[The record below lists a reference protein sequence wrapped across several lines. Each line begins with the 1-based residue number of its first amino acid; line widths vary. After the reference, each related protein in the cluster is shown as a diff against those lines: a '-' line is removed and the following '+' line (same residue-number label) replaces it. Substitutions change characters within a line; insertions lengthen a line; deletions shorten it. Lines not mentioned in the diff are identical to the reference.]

1 MKNSSSKS
9 ISFLD
14 KTLTTS
20 KWLRIGTLC
29 ILYFAQGF
37 PWGFMLT
44 ALISFLASKGLTI
57 VESGQLT
64 AMATLPWT
72 FKLFWGPII
81 DSFTYKK
88 MGKRRP
94 WILIAQSGMALSL
107 IAMIFM
113 GDLSENITLLGWM
126 FFFHN
131 CFASLQDVSC
141 DALAVDVLLPEE
153 QGKVNGAMW
162 GSKIIGT
169 GTGAAAMG
177 TLLVSNG
184 LVFTIIVQTILMVL
198 IMAFPMFILERP
210 GEKRFPWSKG
220 STQIDSKQSK
230 IINPIT
236 VVKDLLAA
244 FSKKPCHF
252 AALFI
257 LLSAINQGVNGAIL
271 PVYYNSKLNW
281 SSDAYSQFVGGPG
294 TILEFVGAMLGGI
307 MADRFGRRKI
317 FFIGWG
323 SFSILSGVFGFLVLT
338 MKELPFWFQSFYLAF
353 YPFCVAVG
361 TVGMFALAMAL
372 SWSKASATMFTSYM
386 AISNLSVVIGNKLIG
401 PLSDIFSIGQIY
413 ILMMFA
419 CLMPVVLIKS
429 MDPRPILSIKSEHH
443 KGV

>member
-1 MKNSSSKS
+1 M
-9 ISFLD
+9 
-14 KTLTTS
+14 
-20 KWLRIGTLC
+20 C

-44 ALISFLASKGLTI
+44 ALLSFLASKGLTI
-57 VESGQLT
+57 AESGQLT

-72 FKLFWGPII
+72 FKLFWGPVI
-81 DSFTYKK
+81 DSFIYEK

-94 WILIAQSGMALSL
+94 WILFAQIGMALSL
-107 IAMIFM
+107 VAMILM
-113 GDLSENITLLGWM
+113 GDISENIGLLGWM
-126 FFFHN
+126 FFLHN

-184 LVFTIIVQTILMVL
+184 LVFTILVQTLLMLV
-198 IMAFPMFILERP
+198 IMIFPLFILERP

-220 STQIDSKQSK
+220 GDSLTNLNHS
-230 IINPIT
+230 NSHSPLT
-236 VVKDLLAA
+236 VIKDLITA
-244 FSKKPCHF
+244 FSKAPCYY

-257 LLSAINQGVNGAIL
+257 IISAINQGINGAVL
-271 PVYYNSKLNW
+271 PVFYNATLGW
-281 SSDAYSQFVGGPG
+281 ESDTYSQVVGGPG
-294 TILEFVGAMLGGI
+294 TILEFFGAILGGV
-307 MADRFGRRKI
+307 MADRFGRRKV

-323 SFSILSGVFGFLVLT
+323 SFSVLSGIFGFMILS
-338 MKELPFWFQSFYLAF
+338 MPELPVWFQGFYLIA

-413 ILMMFA
+413 VIMMFV
-419 CLMPVVLIKS
+419 CLTPVILLKS
-429 MDPRPILSIKSEHH
+429 MDPRPILDIKSEHE
-443 KGV
+443 

>member
-1 MKNSSSKS
+1 M
-9 ISFLD
+9 
-14 KTLTTS
+14 
-20 KWLRIGTLC
+20 C

-44 ALISFLASKGLTI
+44 ALLSFLASKGLTI
-57 VESGQLT
+57 AESGQLT

-72 FKLFWGPII
+72 FKLFWGPVI
-81 DSFTYKK
+81 DSFIYEK

-94 WILIAQSGMALSL
+94 WILFAQIGMALSL
-107 IAMIFM
+107 VAMIFM
-113 GDLSENITLLGWM
+113 GDISENISLLGWM
-126 FFFHN
+126 FFLHN

-184 LVFTIIVQTILMVL
+184 LVFTILVQTLLMLV
-198 IMAFPMFILERP
+198 IMIFPLFILERP

-220 STQIDSKQSK
+220 GDSSTDLNHSNSHS
-230 IINPIT
+230 PLT
-236 VVKDLLAA
+236 VIKDLITA
-244 FSKKPCHF
+244 FSKAPCYY

-257 LLSAINQGVNGAIL
+257 IISAINQGINGAVL
-271 PVYYNSKLNW
+271 PVFYNATLGW
-281 SSDAYSQFVGGPG
+281 ESDTYSQVVGGPG
-294 TILEFVGAMLGGI
+294 TILEFFGAILGGV
-307 MADRFGRRKI
+307 MADRFGRRKV

-323 SFSILSGVFGFLVLT
+323 SFSVLSGIFGFMILS
-338 MKELPFWFQSFYLAF
+338 MPELPVWFQGFYLIA

-413 ILMMFA
+413 VIMMFV
-419 CLMPVVLIKS
+419 CLTPVILLKS
-429 MDPRPILSIKSEHH
+429 MDPKPILDIKSEHE
-443 KGV
+443 

>member
-1 MKNSSSKS
+1 MNKSSTDS
-9 ISFLD
+9 IPILD
-14 KTLTTS
+14 YTLTTS
-20 KWLRIGTLC
+20 KRLRIGTLC

-44 ALISFLASKGLTI
+44 ALLSFLASKGLTI
-57 VESGQLT
+57 AESGQLT

-72 FKLFWGPII
+72 FKLFWGPVI
-81 DSFTYKK
+81 DSFVYEK

-94 WILIAQSGMALSL
+94 WILFAQIGMALSL
-107 IAMIFM
+107 VAMIFM
-113 GDLSENITLLGWM
+113 GDISEDISLLGWM
-126 FFFHN
+126 FFLHN

-184 LVFTIIVQTILMVL
+184 LVFTILVQTLLMLV
-198 IMAFPMFILERP
+198 IMIFPLFILERP
-210 GEKRFPWSKG
+210 GEKRFPWSEG
-220 STQIDSKQSK
+220 VDSLTDLNHSK
-230 IINPIT
+230 SHSPLT
-236 VVKDLLAA
+236 VIKDLITA
-244 FSKKPCHF
+244 FSKAPCYY

-257 LLSAINQGVNGAIL
+257 IISAINQGINGAVL
-271 PVYYNSKLNW
+271 PVFYNATLGW
-281 SSDAYSQFVGGPG
+281 ESDTYSQVVGGPG
-294 TILEFVGAMLGGI
+294 TILEFFGAILGGV
-307 MADRFGRRKI
+307 MADRFGRRKV

-323 SFSILSGVFGFLVLT
+323 SFSLLSGIFGFMILT
-338 MKELPFWFQSFYLAF
+338 MPELPVWFQGFYLIA

-413 ILMMFA
+413 VIMMFV
-419 CLMPVVLIKS
+419 CLTPVVLLKS
-429 MDPRPILSIKSEHH
+429 MDPKPILDIKLEY
-443 KGV
+443 K

>member
-1 MKNSSSKS
+1 M
-9 ISFLD
+9 
-14 KTLTTS
+14 
-20 KWLRIGTLC
+20 C

-44 ALISFLASKGLTI
+44 ALLSFLASKGLTI
-57 VESGQLT
+57 AESGQLT

-72 FKLFWGPII
+72 FKLFWGPVI
-81 DSFTYKK
+81 DSFVYEK

-94 WILIAQSGMALSL
+94 WILFAQIGMALSL
-107 IAMIFM
+107 VAMIFM
-113 GDLSENITLLGWM
+113 GDISENISLLGWM
-126 FFFHN
+126 FFLHN

-184 LVFTIIVQTILMVL
+184 LVFTILVQTLLMLV
-198 IMAFPMFILERP
+198 IMIFPLFILERP

-220 STQIDSKQSK
+220 RDSLTDLNHS
-230 IINPIT
+230 NSHSPLT
-236 VVKDLLAA
+236 VIKDLITA
-244 FSKKPCHF
+244 FSKAPCYF

-257 LLSAINQGVNGAIL
+257 IISAINQGINGAVL
-271 PVYYNSKLNW
+271 PVFYNATLGW
-281 SSDAYSQFVGGPG
+281 ESDTYSQVVGGPG
-294 TILEFVGAMLGGI
+294 TILEFFGAILGGV
-307 MADRFGRRKI
+307 MADRFGRRKV

-323 SFSILSGVFGFLVLT
+323 SFSVLSGIFGFMILT
-338 MKELPFWFQSFYLAF
+338 MPELPVWFQGFYLIV

-413 ILMMFA
+413 VIMMFV
-419 CLMPVVLIKS
+419 CLTPVVLLKS
-429 MDPRPILSIKSEHH
+429 MDPKPILDIKSEHE
-443 KGV
+443 

>member
-1 MKNSSSKS
+1 M
-9 ISFLD
+9 
-14 KTLTTS
+14 
-20 KWLRIGTLC
+20 C

-44 ALISFLASKGLTI
+44 ALLSFLASKGLTI
-57 VESGQLT
+57 AESGQLT

-72 FKLFWGPII
+72 FKLFWGPVI
-81 DSFTYKK
+81 DSFIYEK

-94 WILIAQSGMALSL
+94 WILFAQIGMALSL
-107 IAMIFM
+107 VAMIFM
-113 GDLSENITLLGWM
+113 GDISENIGLLGWM
-126 FFFHN
+126 FFLHN

-184 LVFTIIVQTILMVL
+184 LVFTILVQTLLMLV
-198 IMAFPMFILERP
+198 IMIFPLFILERP

-220 STQIDSKQSK
+220 GDSSTDLNHSNSHS
-230 IINPIT
+230 PLT
-236 VVKDLLAA
+236 VIKDLITA
-244 FSKKPCHF
+244 FSKAPCYY

-257 LLSAINQGVNGAIL
+257 IISAINQGINGAVL
-271 PVYYNSKLNW
+271 PVFYNATLGW
-281 SSDAYSQFVGGPG
+281 ESDTYSQVVGGPG
-294 TILEFVGAMLGGI
+294 TILEFFGAILGGV
-307 MADRFGRRKI
+307 MADRFGRRKV

-323 SFSILSGVFGFLVLT
+323 SFSVLSGIFGFMILS
-338 MKELPFWFQSFYLAF
+338 MPELPVWFQGFYLIA

-413 ILMMFA
+413 VIMMFV
-419 CLMPVVLIKS
+419 CLTPVILLKS
-429 MDPRPILSIKSEHH
+429 MDPRPILDIKSEHE
-443 KGV
+443 

>member
-1 MKNSSSKS
+1 MNKS
-9 ISFLD
+9 FSDSIPIFD
-14 KTLTTS
+14 YTLTTS
-20 KWLRIGTLC
+20 KRLRIGTLC

-44 ALISFLASKGLTI
+44 ALLSFLASKGLTI
-57 VESGQLT
+57 AESGQLT

-72 FKLFWGPII
+72 FKLFWGPVI
-81 DSFTYKK
+81 DSFIYEK

-94 WILIAQSGMALSL
+94 WILFAQIGMALSL
-107 IAMIFM
+107 VAMIFM
-113 GDLSENITLLGWM
+113 GDISENIGLLGWM
-126 FFFHN
+126 FFLHN

-169 GTGAAAMG
+169 GTGAAVMG

-184 LVFTIIVQTILMVL
+184 LAFTIIVQTLLMLV
-198 IMAFPMFILERP
+198 IMIFPLFILERP
-210 GEKRFPWSKG
+210 GEKRFPWNKG
-220 STQIDSKQSK
+220 RDSSTDLNHSNSHS
-230 IINPIT
+230 PLT
-236 VVKDLLAA
+236 VIKDLITA
-244 FSKKPCHF
+244 FSKAPCYY

-257 LLSAINQGVNGAIL
+257 IISAINQGINGAVL
-271 PVYYNSKLNW
+271 PVFYNATLGW
-281 SSDAYSQFVGGPG
+281 ESDTYSQIVGGPG
-294 TILEFVGAMLGGI
+294 TILEFFGAILGGV
-307 MADRFGRRKI
+307 MADRFGRRKV

-323 SFSILSGVFGFLVLT
+323 SFSVLSGIFGFMILS
-338 MKELPFWFQSFYLAF
+338 MPELPVWFQGFYLIA
-353 YPFCVAVG
+353 YPFCIAVG

-413 ILMMFA
+413 VIMMFV
-419 CLMPVVLIKS
+419 CLTPVVLLKS
-429 MDPRPILSIKSEHH
+429 MDPKPILDIKSEHE
-443 KGV
+443 

>member
-1 MKNSSSKS
+1 MNKSFSDS
-9 ISFLD
+9 ISIFD
-14 KTLTTS
+14 HTLTTS

-44 ALISFLASKGLTI
+44 ALLSFLASKGLTM

-72 FKLFWGPII
+72 FKLFWGPVI
-81 DSFTYKK
+81 DSFIYEK

-94 WILIAQSGMALSL
+94 WILFAQIGMALSL
-107 IAMIFM
+107 VAMIFM
-113 GDLSENITLLGWM
+113 GDISEDISLLGWM
-126 FFFHN
+126 FFLHN

-184 LVFTIIVQTILMVL
+184 LVFTILVQTLLMLV
-198 IMAFPMFILERP
+198 IMIFPLFILERP
-210 GEKRFPWSKG
+210 GEKRFPWSEG
-220 STQIDSKQSK
+220 GDSLTYLNHSK
-230 IINPIT
+230 SHSPLT
-236 VVKDLLAA
+236 VIKDLITA
-244 FSKKPCHF
+244 FSKAPCYY

-257 LLSAINQGVNGAIL
+257 IISAINQGINGAVL
-271 PVYYNSKLNW
+271 PVFYNATLGW
-281 SSDAYSQFVGGPG
+281 ESDTYSQVVGGPG
-294 TILEFVGAMLGGI
+294 TILEFFGAILGGV
-307 MADRFGRRKI
+307 MADRFGRRKV

-323 SFSILSGVFGFLVLT
+323 SFSVLSGIFGFMILT
-338 MKELPFWFQSFYLAF
+338 MPELPVWFQGFYLIV

-413 ILMMFA
+413 VIMMFV
-419 CLMPVVLIKS
+419 CLTPVVLLKS
-429 MDPRPILSIKSEHH
+429 MDPKPILDIK
-443 KGV
+443 

>member
-1 MKNSSSKS
+1 
-9 ISFLD
+9 
-14 KTLTTS
+14 
-20 KWLRIGTLC
+20 
-29 ILYFAQGF
+29 
-37 PWGFMLT
+37 MLT
-44 ALISFLASKGLTI
+44 ALLSFLASKGLTI
-57 VESGQLT
+57 AESGQLT

-72 FKLFWGPII
+72 FKLFWGPVI
-81 DSFTYKK
+81 DSFVYEK

-94 WILIAQSGMALSL
+94 WILFAQIGMALSL
-107 IAMIFM
+107 VAMIFM
-113 GDLSENITLLGWM
+113 GDISENISLLGWM
-126 FFFHN
+126 FFLHN

-184 LVFTIIVQTILMVL
+184 LVFTILVQTLLMLV
-198 IMAFPMFILERP
+198 IMIFPLFILERP

-220 STQIDSKQSK
+220 RDSLTDLNHS
-230 IINPIT
+230 NSHSPLT
-236 VVKDLLAA
+236 VIKDLITA
-244 FSKKPCHF
+244 FSKAPCYF

-257 LLSAINQGVNGAIL
+257 IISAINQGINGAVL
-271 PVYYNSKLNW
+271 PVFYNATLGW
-281 SSDAYSQFVGGPG
+281 ESDTYSQVVGGPG
-294 TILEFVGAMLGGI
+294 TILEFFGAILGGV
-307 MADRFGRRKI
+307 MADRFGRRKV

-323 SFSILSGVFGFLVLT
+323 SFSVLSGIFGFMILT
-338 MKELPFWFQSFYLAF
+338 MPELPVWFQGFYLIV

-413 ILMMFA
+413 VIMMFV
-419 CLMPVVLIKS
+419 CLTPVVLLKS
-429 MDPRPILSIKSEHH
+429 MDPRPILDIKSEHE
-443 KGV
+443 

>member
-1 MKNSSSKS
+1 M
-9 ISFLD
+9 
-14 KTLTTS
+14 
-20 KWLRIGTLC
+20 C

-44 ALISFLASKGLTI
+44 ALLSFLASKGLTI
-57 VESGQLT
+57 AESGQLT

-72 FKLFWGPII
+72 FKLFWGPVI
-81 DSFTYKK
+81 DSFIYEK

-94 WILIAQSGMALSL
+94 WILFAQIGMALSL
-107 IAMIFM
+107 VAMIFM
-113 GDLSENITLLGWM
+113 GDISENISLLGWM
-126 FFFHN
+126 FFLHN

-184 LVFTIIVQTILMVL
+184 LVFTILVQTLLMLV
-198 IMAFPMFILERP
+198 IMIFPLFILERP

-220 STQIDSKQSK
+220 GDSSTDLNHSNSHS
-230 IINPIT
+230 PLT
-236 VVKDLLAA
+236 VIKDLITA
-244 FSKKPCHF
+244 FSKAPCYF

-257 LLSAINQGVNGAIL
+257 IISAINQGINGAVL
-271 PVYYNSKLNW
+271 PVFYNATLGW
-281 SSDAYSQFVGGPG
+281 ESDTYSQIVGGPG
-294 TILEFVGAMLGGI
+294 TILEFFGAILGGV
-307 MADRFGRRKI
+307 MADRFGRRKV

-323 SFSILSGVFGFLVLT
+323 SFSVLSGIFGFMILS
-338 MKELPFWFQSFYLAF
+338 MPELPVWFQGFYLIA

-413 ILMMFA
+413 VIMMFV
-419 CLMPVVLIKS
+419 CLTPVVLLKS
-429 MDPRPILSIKSEHH
+429 MDPKPILDIKLKHE
-443 KGV
+443 

>member
-1 MKNSSSKS
+1 MNRSFSDS
-9 ISFLD
+9 ISLLD
-14 KTLTTS
+14 HTLTTS

-44 ALISFLASKGLTI
+44 ALLSFLASKGLTI

-81 DSFTYKK
+81 DSFTFEK

-94 WILIAQSGMALSL
+94 WILFAQFGMALSL
-107 IAMIFM
+107 VAMIFM
-113 GDLSENITLLGWM
+113 GDISDNIALLGWM
-126 FFFHN
+126 FFLHN

-169 GTGAAAMG
+169 GTGAAVMG

-184 LVFTIIVQTILMVL
+184 LVFTIVVQTILML
-198 IMAFPMFILERP
+198 IIMAFPMFILERP

-220 STQIDSKQSK
+220 GDSMTNLNHSNLH
-230 IINPIT
+230 NPLT
-236 VVKDLLAA
+236 VIKDLITA
-244 FSKKPCHF
+244 FSKVPCYF

-257 LLSAINQGVNGAIL
+257 IISAINQGINGAVL
-271 PVYYNSKLNW
+271 PVFYNTTLGW
-281 SSDAYSQFVGGPG
+281 ESDTYSQFVGGPG
-294 TILEFVGAMLGGI
+294 TILEFIGAMLGGV
-307 MADRFGRRKI
+307 MADRFGRRKV

-323 SFSILSGVFGFLVLT
+323 SFSILSGIFGFMVLT
-338 MKELPFWFQSFYLAF
+338 MQELPAWFQSFYLVT

-401 PLSDIFSIGQIY
+401 PLSDIMSIGQIY
-413 ILMMFA
+413 VLMMFV
-419 CLMPVVLIKS
+419 CLSPVVLIKS
-429 MDPRPILSIKSEHH
+429 MDPRPILDIKSEHQ
-443 KGV
+443 

>member
-1 MKNSSSKS
+1 MNKSSYNS
-9 ISFLD
+9 IPVLD
-14 KTLTTS
+14 YTLTTS
-20 KWLRIGTLC
+20 KRLRIGTLC

-44 ALISFLASKGLTI
+44 ALLSFLASKGLTI
-57 VESGQLT
+57 TESGQLT

-72 FKLFWGPII
+72 FKLFWGPVI
-81 DSFTYKK
+81 DSFIYEK

-94 WILIAQSGMALSL
+94 WILFAQIGMALSL
-107 IAMIFM
+107 VAMIFM
-113 GDLSENITLLGWM
+113 GDISENISLLGWM
-126 FFFHN
+126 FFLHN

-184 LVFTIIVQTILMVL
+184 LVFTILVQTLLMLV
-198 IMAFPMFILERP
+198 IMIFPLFILERP

-220 STQIDSKQSK
+220 RDSLTDLNHS
-230 IINPIT
+230 NSHSPLT
-236 VVKDLLAA
+236 VVKDLITA
-244 FSKKPCHF
+244 FSKAPCYF
-252 AALFI
+252 TALFI
-257 LLSAINQGVNGAIL
+257 IISAINQGINGAVL
-271 PVYYNSKLNW
+271 PVFYNATLGW
-281 SSDAYSQFVGGPG
+281 ESDTYSQVVGGPG
-294 TILEFVGAMLGGI
+294 TILEFFGAILGGV
-307 MADRFGRRKI
+307 MADRFGRRKV

-323 SFSILSGVFGFLVLT
+323 SFSVLSGIFGFMILT
-338 MKELPFWFQSFYLAF
+338 MPELPVWFQGFYLIV

-413 ILMMFA
+413 VIMMFV
-419 CLMPVVLIKS
+419 CLTPVVLLKS
-429 MDPRPILSIKSEHH
+429 MDPRPILDIKSEHE
-443 KGV
+443 

>member
-1 MKNSSSKS
+1 MNKSFSDS
-9 ISFLD
+9 ISIFD
-14 KTLTTS
+14 HTLTTS

-44 ALISFLASKGLTI
+44 ALLSFLASKGLTM

-72 FKLFWGPII
+72 FKLFWGPVI
-81 DSFTYKK
+81 DSFIYEK

-94 WILIAQSGMALSL
+94 WILFAQIGMALSL
-107 IAMIFM
+107 VAMIFM
-113 GDLSENITLLGWM
+113 GDISEDISLLGWM
-126 FFFHN
+126 FFLHN

-184 LVFTIIVQTILMVL
+184 LVFTILVQTLLMLV
-198 IMAFPMFILERP
+198 IMIFPLFILERP
-210 GEKRFPWSKG
+210 GEKRFPWSEG
-220 STQIDSKQSK
+220 GDSLTDLNHSK
-230 IINPIT
+230 SHSPLT
-236 VVKDLLAA
+236 VIKDLITA
-244 FSKKPCHF
+244 FSKAPCYY

-257 LLSAINQGVNGAIL
+257 IISAINQGINGAVL
-271 PVYYNSKLNW
+271 PVFYNATLGW
-281 SSDAYSQFVGGPG
+281 ESDTYSQVVGGPG
-294 TILEFVGAMLGGI
+294 TILEFFGAILGGV
-307 MADRFGRRKI
+307 MADRFGRRKV

-323 SFSILSGVFGFLVLT
+323 SFSVLSGIFGFMILT
-338 MKELPFWFQSFYLAF
+338 MPELPIWFQGFYLIV

-413 ILMMFA
+413 VIMMFV
-419 CLMPVVLIKS
+419 CLTPVVLLKS
-429 MDPRPILSIKSEHH
+429 MDPRPILDIKSEHE
-443 KGV
+443 

>member
-1 MKNSSSKS
+1 MIKS
-9 ISFLD
+9 ASDSIPIFD
-14 KTLTTS
+14 YTLTTS
-20 KWLRIGTLC
+20 KRLRIGTLC

-44 ALISFLASKGLTI
+44 ALLSFLASKGLTI
-57 VESGQLT
+57 AESGQLT

-72 FKLFWGPII
+72 FKLFWGPVI
-81 DSFTYKK
+81 DSFIYEK

-94 WILIAQSGMALSL
+94 WILFAQIGMALSL
-107 IAMIFM
+107 VAMIFM
-113 GDLSENITLLGWM
+113 GDISENIGLLGWM
-126 FFFHN
+126 FFLHN

-184 LVFTIIVQTILMVL
+184 LVFTILVQTLLML
-198 IMAFPMFILERP
+198 AIMIFPLFILERP

-220 STQIDSKQSK
+220 GDSLTNLNHS
-230 IINPIT
+230 NSHSPLT
-236 VVKDLLAA
+236 VIKDLITA
-244 FSKKPCHF
+244 FSKAPCYY

-257 LLSAINQGVNGAIL
+257 IISAINQGINGAVL
-271 PVYYNSKLNW
+271 PVFYNATLGW
-281 SSDAYSQFVGGPG
+281 ESDTYSQVVGGPG
-294 TILEFVGAMLGGI
+294 TILEFFGAILGGV
-307 MADRFGRRKI
+307 MADRFGRRKV

-323 SFSILSGVFGFLVLT
+323 SFSVLSGIFGFMILS
-338 MKELPFWFQSFYLAF
+338 MPELPVWFQGFYLIV

-386 AISNLSVVIGNKLIG
+386 AISNLSVVIGNKLVG

-413 ILMMFA
+413 VIMMFV
-419 CLMPVVLIKS
+419 CLTPVVLLKS
-429 MDPRPILSIKSEHH
+429 MDPRPILDIKSEHE
-443 KGV
+443 

>member
-1 MKNSSSKS
+1 M
-9 ISFLD
+9 
-14 KTLTTS
+14 
-20 KWLRIGTLC
+20 C

-44 ALISFLASKGLTI
+44 ALLSFLASKGLTI
-57 VESGQLT
+57 AESGQLT

-72 FKLFWGPII
+72 FKLFWGPVI
-81 DSFTYKK
+81 DSFVYEK

-94 WILIAQSGMALSL
+94 WILFAQIGMALSL
-107 IAMIFM
+107 VAMIFM
-113 GDLSENITLLGWM
+113 GDISENISLLGWM
-126 FFFHN
+126 FFLHN

-184 LVFTIIVQTILMVL
+184 LVFTILVQTLLML
-198 IMAFPMFILERP
+198 IIMIFPLFILERP

-220 STQIDSKQSK
+220 RDSLTDLNHS
-230 IINPIT
+230 NSHSPLT
-236 VVKDLLAA
+236 VVKDLITA
-244 FSKKPCHF
+244 FSKAPCYF
-252 AALFI
+252 TALFI
-257 LLSAINQGVNGAIL
+257 IISAINQGINGAVL
-271 PVYYNSKLNW
+271 PVFYNATLGW
-281 SSDAYSQFVGGPG
+281 ESDTYSQVVGGPG
-294 TILEFVGAMLGGI
+294 TILEFFGAILGGV
-307 MADRFGRRKI
+307 MADRFGRRKV

-323 SFSILSGVFGFLVLT
+323 SFSVLSGTFGFMILT
-338 MKELPFWFQSFYLAF
+338 MSELPVWFQGFYLIV

-413 ILMMFA
+413 VIMMFV
-419 CLMPVVLIKS
+419 CLTPVALLKS
-429 MDPRPILSIKSEHH
+429 MDPRPILDIKSEHE
-443 KGV
+443 

>member
-1 MKNSSSKS
+1 M
-9 ISFLD
+9 
-14 KTLTTS
+14 
-20 KWLRIGTLC
+20 C

-44 ALISFLASKGLTI
+44 ALLSFLASKGLTI
-57 VESGQLT
+57 AESGQLT

-72 FKLFWGPII
+72 FKLFWGPVI
-81 DSFTYKK
+81 DSFIYKK

-94 WILIAQSGMALSL
+94 WILFAQIGMALSL
-107 IAMIFM
+107 VAMIFM
-113 GDLSENITLLGWM
+113 GDISENISLLGWM
-126 FFFHN
+126 FFLHN

-184 LVFTIIVQTILMVL
+184 LVYTILVQTLLMLV
-198 IMAFPMFILERP
+198 IMIFPLFILERP

-220 STQIDSKQSK
+220 GDSLTDLNHS
-230 IINPIT
+230 NSHSPLT
-236 VVKDLLAA
+236 VIKDLITA
-244 FSKKPCHF
+244 FSKAPCYF

-257 LLSAINQGVNGAIL
+257 IISAINQGINGAVL
-271 PVYYNSKLNW
+271 PVFYNATLGW
-281 SSDAYSQFVGGPG
+281 ESDTYSQVVGGPG
-294 TILEFVGAMLGGI
+294 TILEFFGAILGGV
-307 MADRFGRRKI
+307 MADRFGRRKV

-323 SFSILSGVFGFLVLT
+323 SFSVLSGIFGFMILS
-338 MKELPFWFQSFYLAF
+338 MPELPVWFQGFYLIA
-353 YPFCVAVG
+353 YPFCIAVG

-413 ILMMFA
+413 VIMMFV
-419 CLMPVVLIKS
+419 CLTPVALLKS
-429 MDPRPILSIKSEHH
+429 MDPRPILDIKSEHE
-443 KGV
+443 

>member
-1 MKNSSSKS
+1 MNKS
-9 ISFLD
+9 FSDSIPIFD
-14 KTLTTS
+14 YTLTTS
-20 KWLRIGTLC
+20 KRLRIGTLC

-44 ALISFLASKGLTI
+44 ALLSFLASKGLTI
-57 VESGQLT
+57 AESGQLT

-72 FKLFWGPII
+72 FKLFWGPVI
-81 DSFTYKK
+81 DSFIYEK

-94 WILIAQSGMALSL
+94 WILFAQIGMALSL
-107 IAMIFM
+107 VAMIFM
-113 GDLSENITLLGWM
+113 GDISENIGLLGWM
-126 FFFHN
+126 FFLHN

-184 LVFTIIVQTILMVL
+184 LVFTILVQTLLMLV
-198 IMAFPMFILERP
+198 IMIFPLFILERP

-220 STQIDSKQSK
+220 RDSSTDLNHSNSHS
-230 IINPIT
+230 PLT
-236 VVKDLLAA
+236 VIKDLITA
-244 FSKKPCHF
+244 FSKAPCYF

-257 LLSAINQGVNGAIL
+257 IISAINQGINGAVL
-271 PVYYNSKLNW
+271 PVFYNATLGW
-281 SSDAYSQFVGGPG
+281 ESDTYSQIVGGPG
-294 TILEFVGAMLGGI
+294 TILEFFGAILGGV
-307 MADRFGRRKI
+307 MADRFGRRKV

-323 SFSILSGVFGFLVLT
+323 SFSVLSGIFGFMILS
-338 MKELPFWFQSFYLAF
+338 MPELPVWFQGFYLIA

-413 ILMMFA
+413 VIMMFV
-419 CLMPVVLIKS
+419 CLTPVVLLKS
-429 MDPRPILSIKSEHH
+429 MDPRPILDIKSEHE
-443 KGV
+443 